1 MFKKLKGFTII
12 ETIIVV
18 FIILILLI
26 IILLIAKVSKQIDTD
41 NRRIS
46 DLKALKYALELYRN
60 DTSGASSYPNCQ
72 SGSFCLLSS
81 NNVLNPALSVI
92 YIKHWPRDPNFAS
105 NSDYLYI
112 PSGCTSNSCKS
123 FIIVSC
129 LENNKTPLNEN
140 ISNKGSTPEYGSKCP
155 SKTQKVYR
163 VQNNF

>member
-1 MFKKLKGFTII
+1 MFKKLKGLTII
-12 ETIIVV
+12 ESIIVI
-18 FIILILLI
+18 FIILILVI

-60 DTSGASSYPNCQ
+60 DTSGASSYPNCNT
-72 SGSFCLLSS
+72 GEFCYLTSK
-81 NNVLNPALSVI
+81 NVLNPNLSII
-92 YIKHWPRDPNFAS
+92 YVNNWPRDPNYAS

-140 ISNKGSTPEYGSKCP
+140 VFDKDSTPEYGSKCP

-163 VQNNF
+163 V

>member
-1 MFKKLKGFTII
+1 MFKKLKGLTII

-26 IILLIAKVSKQIDTD
+26 IILLIAKVNKQIDTD

-60 DTSGASSYPNCQ
+60 DTSGSSSYPNCNT
-72 SGSFCLLSS
+72 GEFCYLTSK
-81 NNVLNPALSVI
+81 NVLNPNLSII
-92 YIKHWPRDPNFAS
+92 YVNNWPRDPNYAS

-140 ISNKGSTPEYGSKCP
+140 VFDKDSTPEYGSKCP